1 MRGLKFSLSIP
12 NASGINSMNDIY
24 IITPAE
30 NPTAA
35 ERNFVLVRLA
45 KNAMR
50 LPTPVDRPAIIVRR
64 NAKSIEFISIFSRLY
79 KTVKGNRTI
88 LLSGNCPFPSW
99 FFGNKGSVLKHYE
112 VHRIIKITK
121 KNEIC

>member
-1 MRGLKFSLSIP
+1 MRGLKLSLSIP

-30 NPTAA
+30 NPNAA

-88 LLSGNCPFPSW
+88 LLSGNWPFPSW
-99 FFGNKGSVLKHYE
+99 FFGNKGNVLKHYE

>member
-1 MRGLKFSLSIP
+1 MLNVVRNK
-12 NASGINSMNDIY
+12 
-24 IITPAE
+24 II
-30 NPTAA
+30 
-35 ERNFVLVRLA
+35 
-45 KNAMR
+45 K
-50 LPTPVDRPAIIVRR
+50 
-64 NAKSIEFISIFSRLY
+64 IEFISIFSRLY

-99 FFGNKGSVLKHYE
+99 FFGNKGNVLKHYE